1 MFPVWLVITIVV
13 GSVAVV
19 ALLGY
24 LIDKS
29 ADQERD

>member
-13 GSVAVV
+13 GSVAVMG
-19 ALLGY
+19 LLGY